1 MSRQMLFTYESGV
14 RTRTLAWLFTCAFV
28 MGQLVVPARG
38 HTQARP
44 VSAEIFVILARTQAG
59 TIAPELADMPALRR
73 PPFSNFHSMSV
84 LSRERLD
91 LGASEPREVTLP
103 NGRRLQ
109 IALEQQTPD
118 GRQRMR
124 VSINRPQQA
133 DYLPLLQVVAA
144 PGDPFFV
151 AGQQHEG
158 GTLIIGIRLIP
169 AG

>member
-1 MSRQMLFTYESGV
+1 MIRQSARLLFGS
-14 RTRTLAWLFTCAFV
+14 LFAI
-28 MGQLVVPARG
+28 GLWIAPAMVSA
-38 HTQARP
+38 QSRP
-44 VSAEIFVILARTQAG
+44 VSAEIFVILARTTAG
-59 TIAPELADMPALRR
+59 TIAPELADMPALRH
-73 PPFSNFHSMSV
+73 PPFSNFHSMTI
-84 LSRERLD
+84 LSRERLQ
-91 LGASEPREVTLP
+91 LATAEPREVQLP

-109 IALEQQTPD
+109 ISLEQQTPD

-158 GTLIIGIRLIP
+158 GTLIIGIRLIA

>member
-1 MSRQMLFTYESGV
+1 MIGRRMFVRAWGMLAIA
-14 RTRTLAWLFTCAFV
+14 LAASFGSAHASA
-28 MGQLVVPARG
+28 QSHR
-38 HTQARP
+38 
-44 VSAEIFVILARTQAG
+44 VSAEVFVILARTEAG
-59 TIAPELADMPALRR
+59 TIAPELAEMPALRR
-73 PPFSNFHSMSV
+73 PPFSNFRSMQI
-84 LSRERLD
+84 LSRERLE
-91 LGASEPREVTLP
+91 LGASEPREIALP